1 MRASALFTGLLIA
14 GSLLVAPVYSAF
26 AGRDRAVREGQTI
39 ETYPG
44 ANKFVRQRAHKVQRQ
59 ERGYRELER
68 KRLARVAKRDRRI
81 RRYDGPWGPFY
92 GPPGLF

>member
-1 MRASALFTGLLIA
+1 MRASALVTGLLIA

-26 AGRDRAVREGQTI
+26 AGRDRAVRDGQAI

-44 ANKFVRQRAHKVQRQ
+44 ANKFARERARKVQRQ
-59 ERGYRELER
+59 ERGYRISER
-68 KRLARVAKRDRRI
+68 KRLDRIAKRDRRV

>member
-1 MRASALFTGLLIA
+1 MRAAAFFTGLLIA
-14 GSLLVAPVYSAF
+14 GSLVVAPVNSAF

-44 ANKFVRQRAHKVQRQ
+44 ANKFARDRARKVHRQ
-59 ERGYRELER
+59 ERGYRVSEN